1 MYITEEMLRRQ
12 AGLFT
17 ATEISSMVGCPLRWL
32 YHQIE
37 MGRVTRPST
46 QIGKKSRRYFTVFE
60 LANVKQQLADLRNVG
75 ERTSMAAE

>member
-1 MYITEEMLRRQ
+1 MFITEEMLRRQ

-17 ATEISSMVGCPLRWL
+17 ATELSSMVGCPLRWL

-46 QIGKKSRRYFTVFE
+46 QIGQKPRRYFTVFE
-60 LANVKQQLADLRNVG
+60 VANIKQELADLRIVS
-75 ERTSMAAE
+75 ERTPMMAE